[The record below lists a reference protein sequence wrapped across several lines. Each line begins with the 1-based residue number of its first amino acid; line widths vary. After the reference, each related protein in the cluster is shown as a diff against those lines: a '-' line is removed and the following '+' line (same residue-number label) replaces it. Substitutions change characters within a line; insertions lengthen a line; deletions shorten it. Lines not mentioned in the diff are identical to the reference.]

1 MRESTYEFHK
11 MKDKA
16 ASDRARQERMAKPNQ
31 YNRHERYLADF
42 RANQLAN
49 AEHQRKMEL
58 QKLQNLGQTDVANI
72 TGLAGTE
79 QQRLR
84 NVGMKDVAGMEQA
97 GQTKRLGMQADIA
110 KQQNLFNQYK
120 DLRSL
125 EQNINAPT
133 GYSYIPGWQEYQ
145 TNLMNTTERATSKY
159 TPITRSNGTIDYFD
173 QSGNLAYSDKPKQTT
188 PNVPGST
195 LPSYGGQSPLTRSSN
210 ENQTQTRKETF
221 ESIYGTNPTLKD
233 IWTENERR
241 KKQKDAERKKLWTV
255 PY

>member
-1 MRESTYEFHK
+1 MAVSERFKREFL
-11 MKDKA
+11 
-16 ASDRARQERMAKPNQ
+16 DRKYGKPTQGMFIGTNYISGAQLDARRA
-31 YNRHERYLADF
+31 HERAL
-42 RANQLAN
+42 
-49 AEHQRKMEL
+49 EL
-58 QKLQNLGQTDVANI
+58 QKLKNIGATDTAKI
-72 TGLAGTE
+72 TGESYAE

-84 NVGMKDVAGMEQA
+84 NIGQKDITGMEQA
-97 GQTKRLGMQADIA
+97 GQTERTELQAAIEREQTNILRD
-110 KQQNLFNQYK
+110 QNLFNQYK

-125 EQNINAPT
+125 EQNINAPI

-145 TNLMNTTERATSKY
+145 ANLMNTTERATSKY
-159 TPITRSNGTIDYFD
+159 TPITRSDGTVDYFD
-173 QSGNLAYSDKPKQTT
+173 PSGNLAYSDKPKQTT